1 MQLIIKCNACEPPIR
16 EWWDS
21 NTYNRWIDKTLLN
34 ALPPSLHTAPE
45 LFIFYFWLE
54 QLLYPSMY
62 RIYKSQFTIYIYIYM
77 QQVFWELYPYWIFY
91 SIMVSHQYSL
101 SLHLLSG
108 LITL

>member
-45 LFIFYFWLE
+45 LFFFIFGWNNCCTLACIESINHSLQY
-54 QLLYPSMY
+54 
-62 RIYKSQFTIYIYIYM
+62 IYIYIYATS
-77 QQVFWELYPYWIFY
+77 VLGIVP
-91 SIMVSHQYSL
+91 
-101 SLHLLSG
+101 LLDI
-108 LITL
+108 L